1 MSGFIASNIEY
12 NITTETEV
20 AEILSHFN
28 SEYILNVIKDNILRK
43 QNFYP
48 MNPPNIVMA
57 YDTNFK
63 LLQNNYPEKNMD
75 IENVRIET
83 YKEIIEILC
92 QEYQLQ
98 FNDIDQDY
106 YSTAF
111 YLYSFLLSEFS
122 SGLISFFANFI
133 IKEKNSIYDSI
144 GLADMKKNKDTS
156 TVYSKKMY
164 KNTKLAII
172 NANLEYVVDSICAY
186 DISLNTV
193 LSNIYFDKNVVKHI
207 ESVITP
213 IYDFFKTVYVPVVQS
228 EIKSLLLTNIRFQIQ
243 RISNDT
249 IESVIK

>member
-144 GLADMKKNKDTS
+144 GLADMKKNKDIS
-156 TVYSKKMY
+156 TVYSKKIY

-172 NANLEYVVDSICAY
+172 NANLEYVVDNICAY
-186 DISLNTV
+186 DISLNTI
-193 LSNIYFDKNVVKHI
+193 LSNIYFDKNIVKHI
-207 ESVITP
+207 ESVIIP

-243 RISNDT
+243 RMSNDT
-249 IESVIK
+249 IESVVK

>member
-28 SEYILNVIKDNILRK
+28 SEYILNVIRDNILRK

-111 YLYSFLLSEFS
+111 YLYSFL
-122 SGLISFFANFI
+122 
-133 IKEKNSIYDSI
+133 
-144 GLADMKKNKDTS
+144 
-156 TVYSKKMY
+156 
-164 KNTKLAII
+164 
-172 NANLEYVVDSICAY
+172 
-186 DISLNTV
+186 
-193 LSNIYFDKNVVKHI
+193 
-207 ESVITP
+207 
-213 IYDFFKTVYVPVVQS
+213 
-228 EIKSLLLTNIRFQIQ
+228 
-243 RISNDT
+243 
-249 IESVIK
+249 